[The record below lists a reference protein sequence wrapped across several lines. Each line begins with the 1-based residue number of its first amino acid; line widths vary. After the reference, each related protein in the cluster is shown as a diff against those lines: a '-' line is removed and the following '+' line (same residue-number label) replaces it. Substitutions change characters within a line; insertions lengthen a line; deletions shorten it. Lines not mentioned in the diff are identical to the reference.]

1 MDKKLEARI
10 ARLEKLVSRKSVKN
24 EASDEVASAVYKAAD
39 NIRQIINDL
48 CKTLAYGN
56 ITNYSDVNM
65 ALKICENSFSKEV
78 FDKLESIFEDRKSG
92 KEF

>member
-24 EASDEVASAVYKAAD
+24 EASDEVASAVYKAVD
-39 NIRQIINDL
+39 NIRQIVNDL
-48 CKTLAYGN
+48 CKTLSYGN

-78 FDKLESIFEDRKSG
+78 FDRLESIFEDRKSG